1 MKLANA
7 NKIRETEI
15 RKIFEFYGGEENDC
29 GMITSNS
36 FNIPIVAEDGEEG
49 WLEITAKITKD
60 SGDDGYLKRQAYLL
74 NLAEKAEKKKQA
86 EEKKAKK
93 IASDEKRRAELK
105 RKAGQ
110 TA

>member
-15 RKIFEFYGGEENDC
+15 RKIFEFYGGAENDC

-36 FNIPIVAEDGEEG
+36 FNTPVVAEDGEEG
-49 WLEITAKITKD
+49 WLEIIVKVPKD
-60 SGDDGYLKRQAYLL
+60 SGDDGYLKRQAYEI
-74 NLAEKAEKKKQA
+74 NLVDKAKKKAEAEKR
-86 EEKKAKK
+86 KAKK
-93 IASDEKRRAELK
+93 IADDER
-105 RKAGQ
+105 RKAKLEARANQ

>member
-15 RKIFEFYGGEENDC
+15 RKIFDFYGGAENDC

-49 WLEITAKITKD
+49 WLEITVKVTKD
-60 SGDDGYLKRQAYLL
+60 SGDDGYLKRQAYEI
-74 NLAEKAEKKKQA
+74 NLADKAKKKAEA
-86 EEKKAKK
+86 ERKKAKK
-93 IASDEKRRAELK
+93 IAADEKRRAELK
-105 RKAGQ
+105 AKAGRI
-110 TA
+110 A